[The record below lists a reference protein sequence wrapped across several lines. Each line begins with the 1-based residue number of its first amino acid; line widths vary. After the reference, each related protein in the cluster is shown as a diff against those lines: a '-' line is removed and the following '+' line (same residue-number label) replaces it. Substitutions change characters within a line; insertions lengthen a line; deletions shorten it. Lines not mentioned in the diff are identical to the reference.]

1 MPYPPLLRFRSQHER
16 FQRLPVRVILR
27 FELLAATMMGVTAG
41 VFGER
46 MDDELAVLVTGHDHL
61 LDQLEVLARLLFVP
75 GRAPGRE
82 LNQM

>member
-1 MPYPPLLRFRSQHER
+1 MLYPPLLRLRSQHER

-27 FELLAATMMGVTAG
+27 FELLAATMMGVTASL
-41 VFGER
+41 FGKR
-46 MDDELAVLVTGHDHL
+46 MDDGLAVIVTGHDHL
-61 LDQLEVLARLLFVP
+61 LDQLEVPARLLFVP